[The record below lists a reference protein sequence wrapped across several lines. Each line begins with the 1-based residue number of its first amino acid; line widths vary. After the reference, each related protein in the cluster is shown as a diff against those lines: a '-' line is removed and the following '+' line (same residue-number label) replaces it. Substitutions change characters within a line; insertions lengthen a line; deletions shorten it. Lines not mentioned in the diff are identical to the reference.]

1 MSVVFLDSAIVHYE
15 VLGKG
20 RPVFFLHGWVGSWK
34 YWIPSMQVASTS
46 YRAYALDLW
55 GHGETAK
62 NPQGYSLD
70 QQADML
76 RGFMDKLGIGK
87 IAIVG
92 HGLGGLVAFN
102 LAKRWPA
109 NVDRV
114 MAVGSPVEYATLH
127 TRLRTAASAAELA
140 DWLSNR
146 SPEVA
151 AALSDAHKCDPRAI
165 AASVVSLQANN
176 VFGSLRQT
184 DIPCLFVY
192 GQNDLA
198 VPPPSAEK
206 QAGLSDMMHNIVL
219 EGSGHF
225 PMMDEGQKFNRL
237 LIDFL
242 ALPSGASPQE
252 LSLKEEWKR
261 RVR

>member
-55 GHGETAK
+55 GFGETAH
-62 NPQGYSLD
+62 NPQFYNLD

-76 RGFMDKLGIGK
+76 RSFMDKMGIGK
-87 IAIVG
+87 IALVG
-92 HGLGGLVAFN
+92 HGLGGLVALNF
-102 LAKRWPA
+102 AKRWPQS
-109 NVDRV
+109 VDRMMTV
-114 MAVGSPVEYATLH
+114 TCPMEYESVHA
-127 TRLRTAASAAELA
+127 RLWTTQPADLV

-146 SPEVA
+146 TPESV
-151 AALSDAHKCDPRAI
+151 AALSDTPKEDPMAI
-165 AASVVSLQANN
+165 VASMDGLQANN
-176 VFGSLRQT
+176 LFGAARQT
-184 DIPCLFVY
+184 NLPCLFVY
-192 GQNDLA
+192 GQNDPA
-198 VPPPSAEK
+198 IPPPSVEK
-206 QAGLSDMMHNIVL
+206 MSAISHMMHNIIL
-219 EGSGHF
+219 DGSGHF
-225 PMMDEGQKFNRL
+225 PMMDETQKFNRL

-242 ALPSGASPQE
+242 ALDSGASPQE
-252 LSLKEEWKR
+252 LQLKEEWKR

>member
-55 GHGETAK
+55 GFGETAK
-62 NPQGYSLD
+62 SPVGYGID
-70 QQADML
+70 IHATMI
-76 RGFMDKLGIGK
+76 RNFMDKMGIGK

-92 HGLGGLVAFN
+92 HGLGGLVGFYFAR
-102 LAKRWPA
+102 RWPES
-109 NVDRV
+109 VDRM
-114 MAVGSPVEYATLH
+114 MALNCPLDFDTVN
-127 TRLRTAASAAELA
+127 TRLRNGTPADLV

-146 SPEVA
+146 SPEA
-151 AALSDAHKCDPRAI
+151 TRALSDAAKTDPQVI
-165 AASVVSLQANN
+165 NGSMSSLQANN
-176 VFGSLRQT
+176 LFGAVRQT
-184 DIPCLFVY
+184 NLPCLFVY
-192 GQNDLA
+192 GQNDPA
-198 VPPPSAEK
+198 IPPPPAEK
-206 QAGLSDMMHNIVL
+206 SAALSHMMHQIVL
-219 EGSGHF
+219 DGSGHF
-225 PMMDEGQKFNRL
+225 PMLDETQKFNRL

-242 ALPSGASPQE
+242 ALDSGLSPQE
-252 LSLKEEWKR
+252 LQLKEEWKR

>member
-55 GHGETAK
+55 GFGETAK

-70 QQADML
+70 IQADML
-76 RGFMDKLGIGK
+76 RAFMDKMGIGK

-92 HGLGGLVAFN
+92 HGLGALVAFN
-102 LAKRWPA
+102 FARRWRE
-109 NVDRV
+109 NVDRM
-114 MAVGSPVEYATLH
+114 MAVNCPMEYEMVNA
-127 TRLRTAASAAELA
+127 RLRSAAPGDLV
-140 DWLSNR
+140 DWLANR
-146 SPEVA
+146 TPEMA
-151 AALSDAHKCDPRAI
+151 SALSDAAKADPQAL
-165 AASVVSLQANN
+165 AGSMDSLQSNN
-176 VFGSLRQT
+176 LFGAVRQT
-184 DIPCLFVY
+184 NLPCLFVY
-192 GQNDLA
+192 GQNDPA
-198 VPPPSAEK
+198 IQPPSTEK
-206 QAGLSDMMHNIVL
+206 QTSLSHMMHQVTL

-225 PMMDEGQKFNRL
+225 PMLEEAQIFNRL

-242 ALPSGASPQE
+242 ALESGSSPQE
-252 LSLKEEWKR
+252 LQLKEEWKR

>member
-1 MSVVFLDSAIVHYE
+1 MSVVFLDNAIVHYE

-55 GHGETAK
+55 GFGETAH
-62 NPQGYSLD
+62 NQQAYNLD

-76 RGFMDKLGIGK
+76 NAFMDKMGIGK

-102 LAKRWPA
+102 FARRWPKS
-109 NVDRV
+109 VDRM
-114 MAVGSPVEYATLH
+114 MAVNCPMDYESVH
-127 TRLRTAASAAELA
+127 TRLWTAQPVELV
-140 DWLSNR
+140 DWLSSR
-146 SPEVA
+146 APESV
-151 AALSDAHKCDPRAI
+151 AALSDAGKTDPLAI
-165 AASVVSLQANN
+165 TVSMDSLQVNNFFGAARQAN
-176 VFGSLRQT
+176 L
-184 DIPCLFVY
+184 PCLFVY
-192 GQNDLA
+192 GQNDPA
-198 VPPPSAEK
+198 IPPPSAEK
-206 QAGLSDMMHNIVL
+206 QSAISHMMHNIIFD
-219 EGSGHF
+219 GSGHF
-225 PMMDEGQKFNRL
+225 PMMEETQKFNRL

-242 ALPSGASPQE
+242 ALDSGASPQE
-252 LSLKEEWKR
+252 LQLKEEWKR

>member
-34 YWIPSMQVASTS
+34 YWIPSLQVASTS

-55 GHGETAK
+55 GYGETARS
-62 NPQGYSLD
+62 PVGYSLD
-70 QQADML
+70 NQAEML
-76 RGFMDKLGIGK
+76 RAFLDKMGIGK

-102 LAKRWPA
+102 FAVHWSQ
-109 NVDRV
+109 NVDRI
-114 MAVGSPVEYATLH
+114 MAINCPADYDSVSARLRAGSP
-127 TRLRTAASAAELA
+127 SDLA

-146 SPEVA
+146 TPEAA
-151 AALSDAHKCDPRAI
+151 AALSDAAKSDPQAI
-165 AASVVSLQANN
+165 SGSMSSLQTNNLFGAMRNAN
-176 VFGSLRQT
+176 V
-184 DIPCLFVY
+184 PCLFVF
-192 GQNDLA
+192 GQNDPA
-198 VPPPSAEK
+198 VPPPSPDK
-206 QAGLSDMMHNIVL
+206 PMPLSHMMHQVVL
-219 EGSGHF
+219 DGSGHF
-225 PMMDEGQKFNRL
+225 PMMDETQKFNRL

-242 ALPSGASPQE
+242 ALDSGASPTE
-252 LSLKEEWKR
+252 LQLKEEWKR

>member
-1 MSVVFLDSAIVHYE
+1 MSVVFLDNAIVHYE

-34 YWIPSMQVASTS
+34 YWIPSLQVTSTS

-55 GHGETAK
+55 GFGETAH
-62 NPQGYSLD
+62 NATAYSLD

-76 RGFMDKLGIGK
+76 RAFMDKMGIGK

-92 HGLGGLVAFN
+92 HGLGAMVALNFARRFQGQN
-102 LAKRWPA
+102 V
-109 NVDRV
+109 VDRMMV
-114 MAVGSPVEYATLH
+114 VNCPVDYGTVSQ
-127 TRLRTAASAAELA
+127 RLLTSTPADLA

-146 SPEVA
+146 VPEVA
-151 AALSDAHKCDPRAI
+151 AALSDSVKADPKAI
-165 AASVVSLQANN
+165 AVSMEELQANN
-176 VFGSLRQT
+176 IPGAARQT
-184 DIPCLFVY
+184 NLPCLFVY

-198 VPPPSAEK
+198 VPPPNAEK
-206 QAGLSDMMHNIVL
+206 LNLSHLMHSIVL

-225 PMMDEGQKFNRL
+225 PMLEETQVFNRL
-237 LIDFL
+237 LVDFL
-242 ALPSGASPQE
+242 ALDSGASPQE
-252 LSLKEEWKR
+252 LEIKEEWKR

>member
-55 GHGETAK
+55 GYGETAK

-70 QQADML
+70 IQADML
-76 RGFMDKLGIGK
+76 RAFMDKMGIGK

-92 HGLGGLVAFN
+92 HGLGALVAFN
-102 LAKRWPA
+102 FARRWRE
-109 NVDRV
+109 NVDRM
-114 MAVGSPVEYATLH
+114 MAITCPMEYEMVH
-127 TRLRTAASAAELA
+127 TRMRSASPSDLL
-140 DWLSNR
+140 DWLANR
-146 SPEVA
+146 TPEMA
-151 AALSDAHKCDPRAI
+151 SALSDATKADPQALTG
-165 AASVVSLQANN
+165 SMDSLQANN
-176 VFGSLRQT
+176 LFGAVRQT
-184 DIPCLFVY
+184 SLPCLFVY
-192 GQNDLA
+192 GQNDPA
-198 VPPPSAEK
+198 IPPPATEK
-206 QAGLSDMMHNIVL
+206 QTSFSHMMHQVTL

-225 PMMDEGQKFNRL
+225 PMLDETQKFNRL

-242 ALPSGASPQE
+242 ALDSGTSPQE
-252 LSLKEEWKR
+252 LQLKEEWKR
-261 RVR
+261 RIR